1 MTKGIRSIKRG
12 MAVLLSACMLF
23 GMAPIQAGAE
33 QTTSGNELRAE
44 NDHYQNGFCVNGKLE
59 NGVYVHNACILCY
72 TVLQIWK
79 LLKGDEVIAQEKN
92 QADRSLSFTGYSNVY
107 YGMLFYKRR

>member
-12 MAVLLSACMLF
+12 MAVLLSACMIL
-23 GMAPIQAGAE
+23 GMTPIQAGAE

-59 NGVYVHNACILCY
+59 NGVYVHNADCSYDGCC
-72 TVLQIWK
+72 
-79 LLKGDEVIAQEKN
+79 
-92 QADRSLSFTGYSNVY
+92 GYEPAVQTAAFS
-107 YGMLFYKRR
+107 K